1 MPFPWSLAANLAIG
15 GVQGILGGAQASS
28 SNRQARKAAKAQR
41 KQSKQ
46 DWRYTKRQI
55 RTQNKYNNELYKAQI
70 ENDET
75 MRQYDFDTQM
85 QRYDYGMGIR
95 EYEFDQQMRVFD
107 QQVKQKDQQ
116 LSFNM
121 QAFNSAINQQNLAR
135 DEAMLGFKFDDYE
148 NAMNMRFELGRSEM
162 SKKQA
167 DAQQRGLRANAAF
180 ESNQTMVAGLEA
192 EGAARGSGQSG
203 RTAAKNVQAAIIKN
217 AAQEAAIA
225 EGVTQAGFQYQLSID
240 EITQNLNQAY
250 ETYALDRAAIAASR
264 NSFDKADMALR
275 EQINQDFQQANM
287 NAINAVML
295 EPEIAPELPRPE
307 MRPAIKYVK
316 PFEIPIPDEPIKG
329 AVPQTDVGI
338 AQLSGLLGGTD
349 WGAVAGGVADLFNN
363 PINVGGGSDLFNL
376 DKNFFN

>member
-1 MPFPWSLAANLAIG
+1 MAFPWQLAVNLAT
-15 GVQGILGGAQASS
+15 GVGSSILGGQQASS
-28 SNRQARKAAKAQR
+28 NNKKARKAAQAQR
-41 KQSKQ
+41 KQVKQ

-55 RTQNKYNNELYKAQI
+55 RTQNKYNLDVYESQI
-70 ENDET
+70 ENDEN

-95 EYEFDQQMRVFD
+95 QFEFDQQIRVFD
-107 QQVKQKDQQ
+107 QQEKQRDQQ

-121 QAFNSAINQQNLAR
+121 QAFNSAINQQNLNR
-135 DEAMLGFKFDDYE
+135 EETMLGFQFDDME
-148 NAMNMRFELGRSEM
+148 NAMNMRFQLEGSEM
-162 SKKQA
+162 SKKQV

-180 ESNQTMVAGLEA
+180 ESNQAMVAGLEA

-250 ETYALDRAAIAASR
+250 ETYYLDRKAIAASR

-316 PFEIPIPDEPIKG
+316 PFEIPLPDEPIKG
-329 AVPQTDVGI
+329 AVPQTDVGF

-349 WGAVAGGVADLFNN
+349 FGALGGQLASLFDNPTNTNMFDL
-363 PINVGGGSDLFNL
+363 DQ
-376 DKNFFN
+376 NFFN